1 MPEDFDK
8 RPDIQ
13 LKVMELWNEV
23 RSLNDGKQNQTMQSK
38 IFNDD
43 SYVNMIFKIVLNI
56 YHWKPKLE
64 TK

>member
-43 SYVNMIFKIVLNI
+43 SYVNDIQANLKPNI
-56 YHWKPKLE
+56 EW
-64 TK
+64 